1 MPYDVTILGTAS
13 MVPTKE
19 RNVQS
24 IYMEYRGEGMLID
37 CGEGTQRQMNI
48 CGINRNKVRKI
59 LVSHWHGDHVAGI
72 IGMLQTVGHQLGQQQ
87 DEYAEEKKE
96 KAQLEIYGPKGTKTH
111 MHHLM
116 QATIAEQGK
125 INIKIHEL
133 PMESHKFYETE
144 YFELWCAPLMH
155 GTPVL
160 GYALI
165 EKDRRKMDMELAGK
179 LGLSS
184 GRKIGLLQKGET
196 VKHNDRE
203 IKPEMVS
210 TVVHGKKFVV
220 IADTK
225 PCNEAIRLAENAD
238 VLVIESTFSAE
249 HEDKARKFKH
259 LTAEQAAGIAQQ
271 AGAKKLILTH
281 FSQRYKDLNPL
292 LDQASVL
299 HPDVKLAYDF
309 MRIEL

>member
-1 MPYDVTILGTAS
+1 

-24 IYMEYRGEGMLID
+24 IYIEYRGEGILID

-59 LVSHWHGDHVAGI
+59 LITHWHGDHVAGL

-87 DEYAEEKKE
+87 DEYAEQKGE
-96 KAQLEIYGPKGTKTH
+96 KASLEIYGPKGTKTH
-111 MHHLM
+111 MHHLL

-133 PMESHKFYETE
+133 PMESHMFYETE

-160 GYALI
+160 GYSLV
-165 EKDRRKMDMELAGK
+165 EKDRRRMDMEKAGK
-179 LGLSS
+179 LGLKS

-196 VKHNDRE
+196 VKHDGRE

-210 TVVHGKKFVV
+210 DVVKGKKFTV

-225 PCNEAIRLAENAD
+225 PCNEAVRLAENSD
-238 VLVIESTFSAE
+238 VLVIESTFSSE

-271 AGAKKLILTH
+271 AGVKKLILTH
-281 FSQRYKDLNPL
+281 FSQRYKDLNPM
-292 LDQASVL
+292 LDEASVL
-299 HPDVKLAYDF
+299 YPKTTLAYDF
-309 MRIEL
+309 MKIEL